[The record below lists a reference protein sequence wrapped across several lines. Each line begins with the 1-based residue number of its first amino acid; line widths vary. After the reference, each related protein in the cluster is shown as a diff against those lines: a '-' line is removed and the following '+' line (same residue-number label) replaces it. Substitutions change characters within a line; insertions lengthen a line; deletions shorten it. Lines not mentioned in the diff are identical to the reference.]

1 MMMKWFA
8 DSQER
13 AQNALQILNALYS
26 SFTDNFT
33 EKPIKD
39 LLLKYINELK
49 TPHIPVPN
57 ILNTFNLEAAK
68 CLRENSISLTTEQ
81 LSKFKRL
88 RALSNIKYG
97 SSI

>member
-13 AQNALQILNALYS
+13 TQNALQILNALYS
-26 SFTDNFT
+26 SFT

-39 LLLKYINELK
+39 LILRYINELK
-49 TPHIPVPN
+49 APHIPVPN

-68 CLRENSISLTTEQ
+68 CLRENSISLTAEQ

>member
-26 SFTDNFT
+26 FFT

-39 LLLKYINELK
+39 LILRYIN
-49 TPHIPVPN
+49 
-57 ILNTFNLEAAK
+57 ASYS
-68 CLRENSISLTTEQ
+68 NSEYS
-81 LSKFKRL
+81 
-88 RALSNIKYG
+88 
-97 SSI
+97 